1 MLIGM
6 AARPDPG
13 GSTLVGRDQE
23 LDALRGW
30 LDDAMAARGRLVL
43 VCGEAGIGKTRL
55 AQELARH
62 LTDGDVTW
70 GHCVDTDGVPPFW
83 PWRQVLRELHAGD
96 IPAADVE
103 SPQDRFATVDAIA
116 RSVLARAATRPL
128 LIVLDDIH
136 WCDESSLLVLRHL
149 ADRAASAALLLL
161 ATLRDAEPDGSLAR
175 ALPDL
180 RRAPDVEQ
188 LQLPGLAAADV
199 GRQLD
204 ALGAHGMPVAQVHD
218 ATGGNPFFV
227 REVARAVADG
237 TWNPGDAPRTVRD
250 AVRARVDRLG
260 ADTRRLVEAGA
271 VIGRSF
277 PLAVIADMLATPVSG
292 CLSAAD
298 AAVGSGLLAQAR
310 AGELRFAHALT
321 RDAVRTSI
329 PTARGVALHR
339 AAATAL
345 QTHWAGELDE
355 HLAEIAWHRLAL
367 APYGEGAEA
376 RRWALR
382 AAAAAVHR
390 LAFEEGVRLYRA
402 ALAIPLAWPDATAG
416 ARTQLDLGGAC
427 YLAGDLA
434 GAVAAAGAAAE
445 RARATGRPDLLAE
458 AALVVEPVPDP
469 AISAVIT
476 RLCEEAL
483 DAIGASGEQTL
494 RARLLAL
501 RSHQAFY
508 AGDHELT
515 RSAAAAA
522 LDLARR
528 TDDHRALVA
537 ALRARHDACPGP
549 AGRPERL
556 ELAAEMLAVADRTG
570 DARTAMWGRLWR
582 IDALVEDGAITRA
595 ADELAP
601 LAAVVDRVG
610 GPVSG
615 WHLDRTS
622 ACVAQAQGRFAD
634 AQAAAQRGYERMRVI
649 ERPSATGTFLGTQ
662 WVLARHVGT
671 SPAAVELARIW
682 VEPPPRF
689 RTMGRVSR
697 AYLLL
702 QAGCVEEAAAQFQ
715 QAGPPQAWS
724 WPVFFVAPGSVQA
737 VLVAIG
743 LGRPAELAAA
753 LADLEP
759 FRGQHV
765 VGTSVSY
772 CGPAELT
779 LGLGALAQ
787 GRLDDAVADLDVAV
801 RQCGRSGAPGYLAE
815 ATHHLATALSARAR
829 PGDRDRA
836 RRLAVES
843 DRLIRTLGMTA
854 FVAASAELTRRL
866 GPGDGGLSTR
876 EAEVARLVAEGLSNR
891 QIADRLVISERTAG
905 NHVSHILTK
914 LGFTSRSQVAAW
926 AAPRVS
932 RTVSDPTHAARHD
945 PA

>member
-1 MLIGM
+1 
-6 AARPDPG
+6 
-13 GSTLVGRDQE
+13 
-23 LDALRGW
+23 
-30 LDDAMAARGRLVL
+30 
-43 VCGEAGIGKTRL
+43 
-55 AQELARH
+55 
-62 LTDGDVTW
+62 
-70 GHCVDTDGVPPFW
+70 
-83 PWRQVLRELHAGD
+83 
-96 IPAADVE
+96 
-103 SPQDRFATVDAIA
+103 
-116 RSVLARAATRPL
+116 
-128 LIVLDDIH
+128 
-136 WCDESSLLVLRHL
+136 
-149 ADRAASAALLLL
+149 
-161 ATLRDAEPDGSLAR
+161 
-175 ALPDL
+175 
-180 RRAPDVEQ
+180 
-188 LQLPGLAAADV
+188 
-199 GRQLD
+199 
-204 ALGAHGMPVAQVHD
+204 
-218 ATGGNPFFV
+218 
-227 REVARAVADG
+227 
-237 TWNPGDAPRTVRD
+237 
-250 AVRARVDRLG
+250 
-260 ADTRRLVEAGA
+260 
-271 VIGRSF
+271 
-277 PLAVIADMLATPVSG
+277 
-292 CLSAAD
+292 
-298 AAVGSGLLAQAR
+298 
-310 AGELRFAHALT
+310 
-321 RDAVRTSI
+321 
-329 PTARGVALHR
+329 
-339 AAATAL
+339 
-345 QTHWAGELDE
+345 
-355 HLAEIAWHRLAL
+355 
-367 APYGEGAEA
+367 
-376 RRWALR
+376 
-382 AAAAAVHR
+382 
-390 LAFEEGVRLYRA
+390 
-402 ALAIPLAWPDATAG
+402 
-416 ARTQLDLGGAC
+416 
-427 YLAGDLA
+427 
-434 GAVAAAGAAAE
+434 
-445 RARATGRPDLLAE
+445 
-458 AALVVEPVPDP
+458 
-469 AISAVIT
+469 
-476 RLCEEAL
+476 
-483 DAIGASGEQTL
+483 
-494 RARLLAL
+494 
-501 RSHQAFY
+501 
-508 AGDHELT
+508 
-515 RSAAAAA
+515 
-522 LDLARR
+522 
-528 TDDHRALVA
+528 
-537 ALRARHDACPGP
+537 
-549 AGRPERL
+549 
-556 ELAAEMLAVADRTG
+556 
-570 DARTAMWGRLWR
+570 
-582 IDALVEDGAITRA
+582 
-595 ADELAP
+595 
-601 LAAVVDRVG
+601 
-610 GPVSG
+610 
-615 WHLDRTS
+615 
-622 ACVAQAQGRFAD
+622 
-634 AQAAAQRGYERMRVI
+634 MRVI